1 MKEKTYYEVLEEM
14 EMEGKEYDR
23 FKTKLSLG
31 AICAGLVEQ
40 LQNDKQL
47 NEINYTI
54 PIEKQLYEISV
65 RKKEV

>member
-14 EMEGKEYDR
+14 EGKKYDH

-47 NEINYTI
+47 DEINYTI

-65 RKKEV
+65 RKKED

>member
-14 EMEGKEYDR
+14 DGKKYDR
-23 FKTKLSLG
+23 LEIQLSLG
-31 AICAGLVEQ
+31 AICAELVKE

-54 PIEKQLYEISV
+54 PIKKQLYEISV
-65 RKKEV
+65 KKKED

>member
-1 MKEKTYYEVLEEM
+1 MKEKTYYEVIV
-14 EMEGKEYDR
+14 EMEGKKYDR
-23 FKTKLSLG
+23 LDVQLSLG
-31 AICAGLVEQ
+31 AICAELVKQ

-65 RKKEV
+65 KKKED

>member
-14 EMEGKEYDR
+14 DGKKYDR
-23 FKTKLSLG
+23 LETQLSLG
-31 AICAGLVEQ
+31 AICAELVKE

-54 PIEKQLYEISV
+54 PIENQLYEISV
-65 RKKEV
+65 RKKED